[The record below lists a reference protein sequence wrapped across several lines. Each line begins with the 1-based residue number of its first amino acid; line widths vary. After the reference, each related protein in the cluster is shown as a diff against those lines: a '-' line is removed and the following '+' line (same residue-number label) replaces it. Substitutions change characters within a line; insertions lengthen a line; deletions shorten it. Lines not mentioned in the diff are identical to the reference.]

1 MANITYIVNQ
11 DNPSNIPGFESISQS
26 DLNLINE
33 YQINN
38 LFDANK
44 HICELHITDLTG
56 DILESVPNYKNYK
69 LLGNAQSAGKTGA
82 SVLTIDPI
90 EDTNTYGYT
99 NGGVKLLYHFLNDLY
114 TQDGTTTSFFI
125 SAISPDRTELQ
136 LQNLSITDE
145 QLLEFTAGILQN
157 QTSQPYLGEFRLNF
171 GNNDLLIGI
180 NLNTLETPGGST
192 VVVKLYEPL
201 PQKYDLKSTTS
212 IVEVVADSVAFEVDT
227 EIQETEEPKRYLR
240 SANFNIDVVDDS
252 IVPTQ
257 YLNYDELFS
266 YPINNATSQLHSLV
280 SEKGVELSIDH
291 TDYANFVH
299 LSSAYERLANFRYK
313 LQLIESYNDDLT
325 AIQSATAQSTG
336 TTGSI
341 SYFENLILGVVNNF
355 DHYERFL
362 YYESGSNSW
371 PKSNATQPYTN
382 YGSTTTQA
390 INWYA
395 NQVSIA
401 TSYDV
406 SNGSI
411 LVNTIPT
418 YLRDDANND
427 NYLTFIHMVGQ
438 HFDNLW
444 IYAKAVTDKYDADNR
459 LTKGISKD
467 LVAEALKNFGVKLYT
482 TNNSIE
488 GLFASFIGQGYD
500 SGSEEISTYVT
511 ASVADTNL
519 PADKLSFDT
528 YNKEV
533 YKRLYH
539 NLPLLLKSK
548 GTERGLRAL
557 INCFGIPADILT
569 IKTYGGRSIDEVPF
583 YGDYQY
589 YTSSLSKVR
598 IDNTG
603 SIVAGDT
610 LSQHTSIVKREYKYT
625 DDLHLLEVGFSPTN
639 DVDKYIISKSLSTPA
654 LATFN
659 IDDYLGDPRNLYLDE
674 YYSLNSQGETT
685 SDLQQLLSTIMS
697 GADSYNVKDY
707 VRLIKFFDNIIFK
720 MVKDFIP
727 ARSTVDTGIIV
738 KPHILQRNKAKSVEV
753 EAEELLHTGSID
765 TAFISASNAG
775 AFVTT
780 NPQSIA
786 GDLNASYKQQVQIPS
801 GLAVV
806 DNHSHQQATFDGELQ
821 NSSITVSLKDLNS
834 LNFFKSPTFATNTF
848 VVNRWLT
855 NSGVCILAPI
865 TTNQQQGVVYQ
876 AGAFYLDSGS
886 WTASN
891 LFSGLSPNMSY
902 EITSSN
908 EGTSSFLFPFET
920 NNYDNYSMHYFTASN
935 DSVVSQE
942 CTSSFVIQV
951 AICDLDQNS
960 TNFRT
965 SIKAGESYNISQ
977 WFTIG
982 PENDLAN
989 VQITIVNDSSPTPA
1003 IYDGNISGAT
1013 AVTFTGNL
1021 GDTFTITIKD
1031 TAIPIS
1037 CIFNYAISLGICNV
1051 VPRTIENLKLVRW
1064 TLETNLG
1071 TENNLLFS
1079 PISIYNYG
1087 LARYFEGV
1095 DPDTLSYRIEISE
1108 FDATPLII
1116 PEINPGDTQVTGTFY
1131 PYFAGPDLYK
1141 YTYSYVPQPGISANL
1156 TGNTALFKIEAN
1168 TPYVGTGDPV
1178 IVAENLFIKITALES
1193 SPDCEPSYTVKPTLV
1208 EIIDD
1213 FENIGVCCFTGDTL
1227 VTLADSTTIRIDA
1240 IKVGDRVL
1248 SYNEKTN
1255 EEIISEVLAI
1265 TSPTKNDIV
1274 KYTLSDGTVVEATTE
1289 HPFWEVNKGWSSY
1302 SPTATEK
1309 DHAIEVSK
1317 LEKGDILLTQEGLQV
1332 EIVDMELDGNRAY
1345 EKVYNFKLK
1354 EHYTYYANG
1363 ILVHNKEELNY
1374 QEQCIYGT
1382 P

>member
-11 DNPSNIPGFESISQS
+11 DNPSNIAGFENISES

-33 YQINN
+33 YQVNN
-38 LFDANK
+38 LFNSNK

-56 DILESVPNYKNYK
+56 EILESIPNYKNYK
-69 LLGNAQSAGKTGA
+69 LLGNSQSAGKTGA
-82 SVLTIDPI
+82 SVLTIDPV
-90 EDTNTYGYT
+90 EDTNTYGYS

-145 QLLEFTAGILQN
+145 QIVQYTAAILQD
-157 QTSQPYLGEFRLNF
+157 QASQPYLGEFRLNF
-171 GNNDLLIGI
+171 GKNDLLIGI
-180 NLNTLETPGGST
+180 NINTLDTPGGST

-201 PQKYDLKSTTS
+201 PQIYDLKSTAS
-212 IVEVVADSVAFEVDT
+212 IVEIVADSVAFEVET
-227 EIQETEEPKRYLR
+227 EIQQEEEPKKYLR
-240 SANFNIDVVDDS
+240 SANFNIDAIDDS

-266 YPINNATSQLHSLV
+266 YPITNATSQLHSLI

-291 TDYANFVH
+291 TNYANFVH
-299 LSSAYERLANFRYK
+299 LSSAYERLANFKYK
-313 LQLIESYNDDLT
+313 LQLIESYNDDLLAVQT
-325 AIQSATAQSTG
+325 ATAQSSG

-371 PKSNATQPYTN
+371 PKSNSTQPYVN

-390 INWYA
+390 VNWYT
-395 NQVSIA
+395 NQIAVA
-401 TSYDV
+401 TSYDA

-411 LVNTIPT
+411 LANTIPT
-418 YLRDDANND
+418 YLRDDVNNE
-427 NYLTFIHMVGQ
+427 NYLTFIHMIGQ

-444 IYAKAVTDKYDADNR
+444 LYAKAVTDKYDADNR

-500 SGSEEISTYVT
+500 SGSEEISTYIT
-511 ASVADTNL
+511 GSVSGSNL
-519 PADKLSFDT
+519 PVNKISFDT

-569 IKTYGGRSIDEVPF
+569 VKTYGGRSIEEIPF
-583 YGDYQY
+583 YGDYLH

-598 IDNTG
+598 LDNTG
-603 SIVAGDT
+603 SIIIGDT

-659 IDDYLGDPRNLYLDE
+659 IDDYLGDPRNLYLDD
-674 YYSLNSQGETT
+674 YYTLNSQGTET
-685 SDLQQLLSTIMS
+685 SNLHELLNTIMS

-727 ARSTVDTGIIV
+727 ARSTADTGVII

-753 EAEELLHTGSID
+753 AVTQPEYTGSID
-765 TAFISASNAG
+765 TAFISGSNGGSFESATQG
-775 AFVTT
+775 AV
-780 NPQSIA
+780 A
-786 GDLNASYKQQVQIPS
+786 GDLNTSYKQEVQTPL
-801 GLAVV
+801 GLATTLYH
-806 DNHSHQQATFDGELQ
+806 NNQQATFDGELD
-821 NSSITVSLKDLNS
+821 SSTITVSTRDLNTS
-834 LNFFKSPTFATNTF
+834 NFFKAPTFAVNNF
-848 VVNRWLT
+848 IVNRWLT
-855 NSGVCILAPI
+855 SAGVCILAPI
-865 TTNQQQGVVYQ
+865 TTNQQQGVLYQ
-876 AGAFYLDSGS
+876 AGTFYLDSGS
-886 WTASN
+886 WNANN

-908 EGTSSFLFPFET
+908 EGTSSFQFPFST
-920 NNYDNYSMHYFTASN
+920 SNYDNYSLHYLTASN
-935 DSVVSQE
+935 DSVTTQE
-942 CTSSFVIQV
+942 CTSSFVVQV
-951 AICDLDQNS
+951 AVCDLDQNA

-965 SIKAGESYNISQ
+965 SIKAGEVYDISE

-982 PENDLAN
+982 SANDLDN
-989 VQITIVNDSSPTPA
+989 VEVTISPSTTPA
-1003 IYDGNISGAT
+1003 IVNTNIQDVDLTS
-1013 AVTFTGNL
+1013 VVFTGNI

-1031 TAIPIS
+1031 SEIPIS
-1037 CIFNYAISLGICNV
+1037 CIFNYAIELGICNV
-1051 VPRTIENLKLVRW
+1051 VPRTIDILKQTRW
-1064 TLETNLG
+1064 TLGTNLG
-1071 TENNLLFS
+1071 TEGSLLFS

-1095 DPDTLSYRIEISE
+1095 NPDTLSYRIEISE
-1108 FDATPLII
+1108 FDATPLIL
-1116 PEINPGDTQVTGTFY
+1116 EIDPGDTQTTGTFY
-1131 PYFAGPDLYK
+1131 PYYLGPHLYK
-1141 YTYSYVPQPGISANL
+1141 YTYSYVPQIGINANL

-1168 TPYVGTGDPV
+1168 DPYAGTGDAA

-1193 SPDCEPSYTVKPTLV
+1193 SPDCEPSFTIKPYIV
-1208 EIIDD
+1208 EIPADGD
-1213 FENIGVCCFTGDTL
+1213 EFLDGACCFTGDTL
-1227 VTLADSTTIRIDA
+1227 VTLADLTTVRIDA
-1240 IKVGDRVL
+1240 VKVGDEVL
-1248 SYNEKTN
+1248 SFNEATQQQ
-1255 EEIISEVLAI
+1255 STSTVLSVE
-1265 TSPTKNDIV
+1265 SPTKNDIV
-1274 KYTLSDGTVVEATTE
+1274 DFSLSNGTTLQATTE
-1289 HPFWEVNKGWSSY
+1289 HPMWVVGKGWSSY
-1302 SPTATEK
+1302 TPELTYR
-1309 DHAIEVSK
+1309 DHKMVVAK
-1317 LEKGDILLTQEGLQV
+1317 LEQGDVFVLQDGQHAV
-1332 EIVDMELDGNRAY
+1332 VDLMQLDANAPYQTVYNLCLDGDN
-1345 EKVYNFKLK
+1345 
-1354 EHYTYYANG
+1354 TYYANTV
-1363 ILVHNKEELNY
+1363 LVHNKLY
-1374 QEQCIYGT
+1374 I